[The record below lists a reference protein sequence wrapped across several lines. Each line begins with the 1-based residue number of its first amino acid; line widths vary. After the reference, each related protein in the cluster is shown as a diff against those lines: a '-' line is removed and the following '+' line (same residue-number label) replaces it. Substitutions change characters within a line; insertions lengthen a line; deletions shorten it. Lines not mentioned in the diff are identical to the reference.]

1 MEAARVAALRGH
13 DVTIYEK
20 NSKLGGQLLL
30 ASVPPWKAPDL
41 ANLIRYLET
50 QVKKLG
56 VKIKFGNELSSEQVA
71 KLGPDV
77 VIVATGATP
86 LIPKIRGIE
95 SEKVMTANDVL
106 AGDNDVGN
114 KIVVLGGGRVG
125 CETALFLAKKGKKV
139 TIVEQFKSYAD
150 EMPPASRDWLSMELD
165 KAGVNIIVNVNPQE
179 IKDEGL
185 IMIDQKWRE
194 TAVEADTIVVAVGTK
209 PNGKLFE
216 ELRNKVPELYA
227 IGDCLKPG
235 TIGDAIRDGWR
246 VAREI

>member
-77 VIVATGATP
+77 VIVATVGASHARYR
-86 LIPKIRGIE
+86 RG
-95 SEKVMTANDVL
+95 
-106 AGDNDVGN
+106 
-114 KIVVLGGGRVG
+114 
-125 CETALFLAKKGKKV
+125 
-139 TIVEQFKSYAD
+139 
-150 EMPPASRDWLSMELD
+150 
-165 KAGVNIIVNVNPQE
+165 
-179 IKDEGL
+179 
-185 IMIDQKWRE
+185 
-194 TAVEADTIVVAVGTK
+194 
-209 PNGKLFE
+209 
-216 ELRNKVPELYA
+216 
-227 IGDCLKPG
+227 
-235 TIGDAIRDGWR
+235 
-246 VAREI
+246 